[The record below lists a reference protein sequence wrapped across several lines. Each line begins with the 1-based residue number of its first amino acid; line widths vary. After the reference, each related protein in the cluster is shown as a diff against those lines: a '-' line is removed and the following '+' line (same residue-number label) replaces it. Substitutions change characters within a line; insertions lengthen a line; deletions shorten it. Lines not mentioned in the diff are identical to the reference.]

1 MGRAFLPLV
10 LLGLVVG
17 PMLGVLVLRAQRQAS
32 PELTL
37 GVRHDLQ
44 GELVVCGSEADAR
57 RFAVAGWDRGGGA
70 EAPGCARQDGLGG
83 FVPLGRIDVA
93 FRPRIAARDDGAE
106 PRCVAAIGGAEI
118 PCFDPARKDSF
129 YAGVAPAP
137 GGPQRV
143 FVALDARTRLVAR

>member
-1 MGRAFLPLV
+1 M

-17 PMLGVLVLRAQRQAS
+17 PMLGVLVLRAQREAPPQ
-32 PELTL
+32 LIL
-37 GVRHDLQ
+37 GARHDLQ
-44 GELVVCGSEADAR
+44 GELVVCADEADAR
-57 RFAVAGWDRGGGA
+57 RFAVAGWDRGGGT
-70 EAPGCARQDGLGG
+70 EAPGCARQQGLAD

-93 FRPRIAARDDGAE
+93 FRPRIPARDEVAE

-129 YAGVAPAP
+129 FEGVAPTP

-143 FVALDARTRLVAR
+143 FVALDARTRLVPR